1 MATLGAHALTSN
13 SHSLWRSSRAEYRY
27 WWKRK
32 FVLFCFAGLTVF
44 HFVFVQNTD
53 NKKSDGEKKIKKQE
67 STARERRQKR
77 SKKEV
82 KKVLL
87 ASCRRVL
94 YNLCESQPI
103 FWLWILWSW
112 PVRCVCVE
120 RWWLEQILN
129 TFVTVR
135 SQLPAGG
142 DGKIDFESRRNAW
155 LSLSY
160 DFE

>member
-103 FWLWILWSW
+103 FWVWILWCW
-112 PVRCVCVE
+112 PVRCVCVCGTLMAGTNIE
-120 RWWLEQILN
+120 YIRHRQKSATGWWWWEDRFRI
-129 TFVTVR
+129 
-135 SQLPAGG
+135 
-142 DGKIDFESRRNAW
+142 
-155 LSLSY
+155 
-160 DFE
+160 